1 MQAVILAAG
10 KGTRMR
16 PLTYEI
22 PKPMVPI
29 KGKPILEYSIRS
41 LPDNVNEVIIVVG
54 YLGYHIEDYF
64 GDTFANKKMKYVEQ
78 DELLGTAHAL
88 HCVKDHLR
96 DEKFLVLMG
105 DNLYAKK
112 DIEECLR
119 HDLSILVKEVDP
131 FHRVGGM
138 LMFDENN
145 NFIDIIED
153 PNNVSTS
160 NLINTALYV
169 LDKRFFNYDM
179 VPIKNGKEFG
189 LPQTLMNLVKDKN
202 NIKMVKSTFWIPLGS
217 EDDVKQVRES
227 EDLKKH
233 YEFLNV

>member
-29 KGKPILEYSIRS
+29 KGKPILEYTIRS
-41 LPDNVNEVIIVVG
+41 FPDNVDEIIIVVG

-64 GDTFANKKMKYVEQ
+64 GDTFTNKKIKYVEQ
-78 DELLGTAHAL
+78 EELLGTAHAL
-88 HCVKDHLR
+88 HCAKDHLKNG
-96 DEKFLVLMG
+96 KFLVLMG

-112 DIEECLR
+112 DIEECLK
-119 HDLSILVKEVDP
+119 HDLSILVQEVDP
-131 FHRVGGM
+131 THKIGGM
-138 LMFDENN
+138 LVFDKEKNL
-145 NFIDIIED
+145 IDIIED
-153 PNNVSTS
+153 PNDIATS
-160 NLINTALYV
+160 NLVNTALYV

-179 VPIKNGKEFG
+179 VPIKGGEEYG
-189 LPQTLMNLVKDKN
+189 LPQTLINLVKDKN
-202 NIKMVKSTFWIPLGS
+202 NIKMVKSTFWVPLGS
-217 EDDVKQVRES
+217 EDDVKRVREL

>member
-1 MQAVILAAG
+1 MQAIILAAG

-41 LPDNVNEVIIVVG
+41 LPHSIDEVIIVVG
-54 YLGYHIEDYF
+54 YLGYHIENYF
-64 GDTFANKKMKYVEQ
+64 GEEFANKKIQYVEQ
-78 DELLGTAHAL
+78 EELLGTAHAL
-88 HCVKDHLR
+88 HCVKDRLK
-96 DEKFLVLMG
+96 DGKFLVLMG

-112 DIEECLR
+112 DIEECLK
-119 HDLSILVKEVDP
+119 HDLSILVHEVDP
-131 FHRVGGM
+131 SQKTGGM
-138 LMFDENN
+138 VVFDTNN

-153 PNNVSTS
+153 PDETSTS
-160 NLINTALYV
+160 NLVNTALYV

-179 VPIKNGKEFG
+179 VPIKGREEFG
-189 LPQTLMNLVKDKN
+189 LPQTLMSLVKDKH

-217 EDDVKQVRES
+217 EDDVKRVRES
-227 EDLKKH
+227 EDLKKQ